1 MRFTMSVAFFMSF
14 FTASAQ
20 QECDCDSTFNFIY
33 KQWAEVQNMS
43 YHSYKNE
50 RKIEVYEEANFDFV
64 VQRKPFKVAGVMT
77 EKRHRLLFDPLQNKT
92 EALYIPN
99 GFPYTNIWLD
109 VHGKVFRGLNHYTIS
124 NAGCEFIFGIIRDQY
139 ERIPEDFVCKKV
151 VRRGQEEI
159 EISAKTDNF
168 HFTDYTVQPGES
180 ALDVA
185 KKFSVMAYVLI
196 EYNSNVDNYPD
207 NLEGKTIKVPSNY
220 GSKVKLCVN
229 ANHGMATLI
238 EVEDKKGLLETYEYT
253 NYNFN
258 LKLPANYFTEDYL
271 DSLD

>member
-1 MRFTMSVAFFMSF
+1 
-14 FTASAQ
+14 
-20 QECDCDSTFNFIY
+20 
-33 KQWAEVQNMS
+33 
-43 YHSYKNE
+43 
-50 RKIEVYEEANFDFV
+50 
-64 VQRKPFKVAGVMT
+64 
-77 EKRHRLLFDPLQNKT
+77 
-92 EALYIPN
+92 
-99 GFPYTNIWLD
+99 
-109 VHGKVFRGLNHYTIS
+109 
-124 NAGCEFIFGIIRDQY
+124 
-139 ERIPEDFVCKKV
+139 
-151 VRRGQEEI
+151 
-159 EISAKTDNF
+159 
-168 HFTDYTVQPGES
+168 
-180 ALDVA
+180 
-185 KKFSVMAYVLI
+185 MAYVLI